1 MANETQKAQT
11 NSTQDET
18 TDKKQKKKSGF
29 LQTVESDAKPVQ
41 AFITKFSNDWTMN
54 LAAAL
59 AYNLLTAIFP
69 IALAILAILGFVLGS
84 LDPHAR
90 DSIATGLVKTLP
102 NVISSKSV
110 FETLT
115 KQLSRVSGL
124 FGIIA
129 LLLALFGGS
138 RLFILMENVF
148 GIIYHLRP
156 RTLIKQNVMALSM
169 LFLFVFLTPLMFVAS
184 AGPAFVISLLQK
196 TPLNNIPGSGF
207 IFGAGGI
214 VSGLLV
220 AFILFLAMYV
230 VVPNQH
236 ISFKHSWLGA
246 VIAAVLLQIYLQLF
260 SLYVTKFLNGYG
272 GQVGFAIILM
282 TFFYYFALILLI
294 GAEVNAFFSE
304 KIKATP
310 NDLVTMVHI
319 MTSHLAPSKEA
330 VKEQAPPSH
339 KGAPPKDIRA
349 KDRAEE
355 PSGGEQGTESSQQP
369 GQQMSSADSD
379 GRYSHEDHEDAHP
392 EKQQTPQTPYSK
404 TGTVVSAAA
413 GTALA
418 FVVEMVRLRQR
429 PRRKK

>member
-11 NSTQDET
+11 NSTHDKAA
-18 TDKKQKKKSGF
+18 DKKQGKDAELVKTAEK
-29 LQTVESDAKPVQ
+29 DAKPVQ

-69 IALAILAILGFVLGS
+69 IALAILAILGFALAS

-90 DSIATGLVKTLP
+90 DSIANGLVKALP

-124 FGIIA
+124 FGIVA
-129 LLLALFGGS
+129 VLLALFGGS

-148 GIIYHLRP
+148 GIIFHLRP
-156 RTLIKQNVMALSM
+156 RTFIKQNVMAFGM
-169 LFLFVFLTPLMFVAS
+169 LLLFVVLTPLMVVAS

-207 IFGAGGI
+207 IFSAGSIVGGLI
-214 VSGLLV
+214 VSW
-220 AFILFLAMYV
+220 ILFEAIYFF
-230 VVPNQH
+230 VPNQR
-236 ISFKHSWLGA
+236 ISFKNSWKGA
-246 VIAAVLLQIYLQLF
+246 VIAAVLLQIYLSLF
-260 SLYVTKFLNGYG
+260 SLYVAKFLNGYG

-294 GAEVNAFFSE
+294 GAEVNAFFAE

-319 MTSHLAPSKEA
+319 MTSHLAPSEEA
-330 VKEQAPPSH
+330 VKTQAPPSH
-339 KGAPPKDIRA
+339 KGNAPKQVQPKGQAGASSTD
-349 KDRAEE
+349 
-355 PSGGEQGTESSQQP
+355 EQSTEDSQQHM
-369 GQQMSSADSD
+369 QSADSD
-379 GRYSHEDHEDAHP
+379 GDHSHEDHQKAHP
-392 EKQQTPQTPYSK
+392 EKQQAAAYSK
-404 TGTVVSAAA
+404 TGTAVSAAA

-429 PRRKK
+429 PPRKK